1 MTSPDHDSERD
12 LGERLRALRADP
24 PDDGF
29 RAALHRRLAEAPP
42 PAPPDAWAR
51 LREALDALRRPL
63 PAASLA
69 GAAAVALLALVLA
82 RGPGPADPPGPRAA
96 EPARAVAA
104 ATLPSTKVA
113 IVRLDLAVDVA
124 VANADIQV
132 SLPEGLAFWSEGQ
145 ALAERTF
152 AWSQPLSAGRNE
164 IPIALRGLRP
174 GRYHVTV
181 TARAGDQLIA
191 HDVPLEVTEG

>member
-12 LGERLRALRADP
+12 LGERLRALRVDP

-42 PAPPDAWAR
+42 PAPAGIRER
-51 LREALDALRRPL
+51 LAGALDALRHPL
-63 PAASLA
+63 PASLA
-69 GAAAVALLALVLA
+69 GAAAVALLAVVLSGGPTRPPPA
-82 RGPGPADPPGPRAA
+82 PGPA
-96 EPARAVAA
+96 EAVAA

-113 IVRLDLAVDVA
+113 VVRLALAVDVA
-124 VANADIQV
+124 VESADIQV
-132 SLPEGLAFWSEGQ
+132 SLPEGLAFWSQGQ
-145 ALAERTF
+145 ALPERSF
-152 AWSQPLSAGRNE
+152 AWTQPLSAGRNE
-164 IPIALRGLRP
+164 IPIALRGLKP